1 MSDTE
6 ISSRGRGRP
15 RAFDIEQATQKAQAL
30 FHEHGY
36 DAVSVAALSEAL
48 GINPPSFYAAF
59 GSKAGLFDRVLRRYA
74 ESALPLD
81 DILAPGRPIARALG
95 ELLETAARIYAA
107 DPAAP
112 GCLVLEAARAG
123 PAGGCRNAALPYR
136 SAARSKVRAF
146 IAAGHPHIAD
156 TLADYV
162 DVTMS
167 GLSASA
173 RERWSVDR
181 LVAVARTAALA
192 IPPALAADA

>member
-81 DILAPGRPIARALG
+81 DILAPGRPIARALD